1 MSQQTYPLFADRTGF
16 LKLKALLPLFIFL
29 LLAAMPL
36 LLTNFIGEAERA
48 GVAPEIK
55 GIHEWFNSDPLTIAR
70 LRGRVILVDF
80 WTYSCI
86 NCIRTFPY
94 LKAWDEKYRDKGLVI
109 IGVHSPEFGF
119 EKDSENV
126 RRAIQQYGIKYPVA
140 MDNDQKTWKAY
151 ANHYWPHKYLIDAQ
165 GNIRYE
171 QPGEGGYAE
180 TEEMIR
186 KLLVEAGRSLD
197 EEPTRVVAEEIQ
209 FREIKTP
216 EIYFGHGRGGFLGNP
231 KGLLKVR
238 DLNYQEPSK
247 IEENLFYLVGRW
259 VVGEDNAQ
267 YVGDGDGDGK
277 IFLRYTARSVNIVA
291 GAPGRTVQVEVLL
304 DGRPL
309 TPTTVGQDVQ
319 FDGSGRSLVLIGEE
333 RLYSLVNDQSGYAPH
348 TLTLI
353 VGNRGLEAYT
363 FTFG

>member
-1 MSQQTYPLFADRTGF
+1 MFHSTFADKAGF

-36 LLTNFIGEAERA
+36 LLTHFMGEAVRA
-48 GVAPEIK
+48 GIAPDIK
-55 GIHEWFNSDPLTIAR
+55 GIHEWFNSDPLTISG
-70 LRGRVILVDF
+70 LRGKVVLVDF

-94 LKAWDEKYRDKGLVI
+94 LKAWDEKYRNKGLVI

-126 RRAIQQYGIKYPVA
+126 RRAIQQYEIKYPVA

-151 ANHYWPHKYLIDAQ
+151 ANHYWPHKYLIDSQ

-171 QPGEGGYAE
+171 QPGEGGYVE
-180 TEEMIR
+180 MEEMIR
-186 KLLVEAGRSLD
+186 KLLVEAGQTLD
-197 EEPTRVVAEEIQ
+197 EEPTRVVAEEVQ

-216 EIYFGHGRGGFLGNP
+216 EIFFGHGRGGFLGNP
-231 KGLLKVR
+231 KGLLKVN
-238 DLNYQEPSK
+238 DLDYQEPSK

-259 VVGEDNAQ
+259 LVGEDNAQ
-267 YVGDGDGDGK
+267 YVGGGEGK
-277 IFLRYTARSVNIVA
+277 ILIRYTAKSVNIVA
-291 GAPGRTVQVEVLL
+291 GAPGRSVQVEVLL
-304 DGRPL
+304 DGEPL
-309 TPTTVGQDVQ
+309 SSTNAGQDIQ
-319 FDGSGRSLVLIGEE
+319 FDGSGRSLVMIGEE
-333 RLYSLVNDQSGYAPH
+333 RLYSLVHDQTGYAPH
-348 TLTLI
+348 TLTLV